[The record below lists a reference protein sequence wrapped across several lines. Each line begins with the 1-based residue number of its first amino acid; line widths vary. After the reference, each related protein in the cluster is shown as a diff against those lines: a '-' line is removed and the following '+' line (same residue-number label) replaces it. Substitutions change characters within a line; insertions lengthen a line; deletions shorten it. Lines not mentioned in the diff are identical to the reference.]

1 MATKFSLIGDDLE
14 WVAVLIDVTRKMTT
28 LPSVTP
34 EQLLGLRRALYA
46 LERLPAVS
54 PGVKVEYNVA
64 VGGGDAQHSEKEYWS
79 VEISDHAF
87 DVQHILSVSEA
98 KVGGDNQ
105 LTLFF
110 QSEPGEFRSQERDP
124 WEWLGGIQG

>member
-54 PGVKVEYNVA
+54 PGVNVEYNVA

-87 DVQHILSVSEA
+87 DVQHILSV
-98 KVGGDNQ
+98 
-105 LTLFF
+105 
-110 QSEPGEFRSQERDP
+110 
-124 WEWLGGIQG
+124 I